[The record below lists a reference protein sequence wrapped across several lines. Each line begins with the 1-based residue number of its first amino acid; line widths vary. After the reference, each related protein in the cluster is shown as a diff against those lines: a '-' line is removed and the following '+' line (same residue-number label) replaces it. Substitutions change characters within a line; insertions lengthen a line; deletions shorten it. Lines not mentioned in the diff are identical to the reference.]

1 MCLQNDEFSVSW
13 KKKSIST
20 FQARQGMFHGQGGL
34 IVRNGA
40 FVAGVS
46 HMDTPAATLQ
56 EPCLFLPNY

>member
-34 IVRNGA
+34 YLIVRNGA

-46 HMDTPAATLQ
+46 HMDTPAT
-56 EPCLFLPNY
+56 F

>member
-34 IVRNGA
+34 YLIVRNGA
-40 FVAGVS
+40 FAVGVS
-46 HMDTPAATLQ
+46 HMDTPAT
-56 EPCLFLPNY
+56 F